1 MSQTITKNLPDILG
15 SVLEEIQVLDSRL
28 INDISP
34 SSRALC
40 SILQEIFKAGGKR
53 LRPALSF
60 LMTKA
65 LGREVDENI
74 YLIAEISELIHTASL
89 VHDDIIDNSL
99 LRRGQPTTNS
109 KWNNAIT
116 VISGDFMFARAAVNL
131 GKLANNDITTLFA
144 KVLEDLCDG
153 EIRQV
158 EKKFA
163 TDIDWDYYYAKS
175 YKKTASLF
183 EACTKAPALALGFSD
198 AEVEA
203 CGHYGKYLGL
213 AFQIIDDILDYSSD
227 TATLG
232 KPSCADLREGQIT
245 IPLLFTLETLSQND
259 HEAYV
264 ELAGKIEK
272 LSIEP
277 DNEQLAQEIFAVVR
291 ESASIEKSHARAEE
305 LIQQAIEA
313 ITILNDSDCKVALY
327 DLAIFT
333 LSREK

>member
-1 MSQTITKNLPDILG
+1 MSQTITKSLQDIL
-15 SVLEEIQVLDSRL
+15 SPVLEEIQALDRRL
-28 INDISP
+28 IDDISP

-40 SILQEIFKAGGKR
+40 GILQEIFKAGGKR

-60 LMTKA
+60 LVTKA
-65 LGREVDENI
+65 LGKEINEDI

-99 LRRGQPTTNS
+99 VRRGQATTNS

-131 GKLANNDITTLFA
+131 GKLGKNDITTLFA

-158 EKKFA
+158 EKKFS

-183 EACTKAPALALGFSD
+183 EACTKAPAIALGFS
-198 AEVEA
+198 AEEIQA
-203 CGHYGKYLGL
+203 CADYGKYLGL
-213 AFQIIDDILDYSSD
+213 AFQVIDDILDYSSD

-245 IPLLFTLETLSQND
+245 IPLLFTLEKLSKED
-259 HEAYV
+259 SGAYLDLV
-264 ELAGKIEK
+264 EKIER
-272 LSIEP
+272 LSAEP
-277 DNEQLAQEIFAVVR
+277 DNNELSQEIFALVR
-291 ESASIEKSHARAEE
+291 KSGSIEKSRARAEE
-305 LIQQAIEA
+305 LIQQAIGA
-313 ITILNDSDCKVALY
+313 ITNLNDSVCKIALY

-333 LSREK
+333 LTREK